1 MLIQR
6 KQLCQITNP
15 GVGGGLELE
24 FEYKEIMIDC
34 LFDDNLHLNTVTKL
48 RQKLLN
54 NFLSHTNN

>member
-1 MLIQR
+1 MFQR

-15 GVGGGLELE
+15 RVGRGLE